1 MPSPREAAHKTLVR
15 RFVDEAINRGNQD
28 IVAEICAAG
37 AAGSWGGLERTES
50 VRDLVLRY
58 REAVPDAHWT
68 IEQQVAEGATLVTC
82 FTARGTHRGA
92 LLGLA
97 PTHQPMAVPGVV
109 ISRLEGHQIAVTWAQ
124 ADLLGLLH
132 QLGVMPDL
140 ALDRAVVV
148 ARVRQAGALVAAA
161 ARPHRAVP
169 ERRPS

>member
-1 MPSPREAAHKTLVR
+1 MPSPQEAAHKTLVR
-15 RFVDEAINRGNQD
+15 RFVDEAINKGNQD
-28 IVAEICAAG
+28 IVAEICADG
-37 AAGSWGGLERTES
+37 ATGSWSGLERPES

-68 IEQQVAEGATLVTC
+68 IEQQVAEGETLVTC

-97 PTHQPMAVPGVV
+97 PTRKPMEVPGVL
-109 ISRLEGHQIAVTWAQ
+109 ISRLEGRKIAVIWAQ

-140 ALDRAVVV
+140 ALDRVGVV
-148 ARVRQAGALVAAA
+148 ARVRQAGALVAA
-161 ARPHRAVP
+161 RPNRAVP
-169 ERRPS
+169 ERGPS